1 MSGSGGFLIINPF
14 GIGDVLFTTPVI
26 ESIKEGGRDRKI
38 GYLCNRRTEPLLRAN
53 PNVSRVFVY
62 EKDELRQLWKASK
75 LKFISEMLSFI
86 SGIRRENFGTAI
98 DLSLNRE
105 YGFMCILAGIKTR
118 IGFNYRNRGIYLT
131 KKIDIEGYSGKHI
144 IEHYLKLLELAGI
157 EPSGKDVRLYIPDAD
172 MKWAR
177 DFLMLNNIPE
187 DRILVGL
194 APAGGASWGKDARVK
209 HWRIDGFAE
218 VADRIADSFGA
229 RIMLFGSPTEAKAC
243 ETMASVMRNS
253 PINVCGKTSLMQ
265 AAALLSRCR
274 LVIANDGGLLH
285 LAAAAGAG
293 TVGIFGPVDEKVYGQ
308 YPGGPAHR
316 TVREEVSCR
325 PCYVNFRMKDCPD
338 RICLS
343 RIEPDRVFREASEV
357 ISLK

>member
-1 MSGSGGFLIINPF
+1 
-14 GIGDVLFTTPVI
+14 
-26 ESIKEGGRDRKI
+26 
-38 GYLCNRRTEPLLRAN
+38 
-53 PNVSRVFVY
+53 
-62 EKDELRQLWKASK
+62 
-75 LKFISEMLSFI
+75 MLSFI

-118 IGFNYRNRGIYLT
+118 IGFNYRNRGIYQT

-218 VADRIADSFGA
+218 VATG
-229 RIMLFGSPTEAKAC
+229 
-243 ETMASVMRNS
+243 
-253 PINVCGKTSLMQ
+253 
-265 AAALLSRCR
+265 
-274 LVIANDGGLLH
+274 
-285 LAAAAGAG
+285 
-293 TVGIFGPVDEKVYGQ
+293 
-308 YPGGPAHR
+308 
-316 TVREEVSCR
+316 
-325 PCYVNFRMKDCPD
+325 
-338 RICLS
+338 
-343 RIEPDRVFREASEV
+343 
-357 ISLK
+357 